1 MQQELKR
8 LMKVV
13 DLISKPFIKMYA
25 QPLKI
30 LFNKTNEFTVQVKIL
45 KYTNI
50 DSIELDEPQSK
61 INHHL
66 PHYCHCFLNIY
77 HVQIPC

>member
-13 DLISKPFIKMYA
+13 DLISKPLIKMYA

-30 LFNKTNEFTVQVKIL
+30 LFNKTNELTVKVKIL
-45 KYTNI
+45 KYI
-50 DSIELDEPQSK
+50 
-61 INHHL
+61 
-66 PHYCHCFLNIY
+66 NIY
-77 HVQIPC
+77 SI

>member
-13 DLISKPFIKMYA
+13 YLISKPFIKMYD

-30 LFNKTNEFTVQVKIL
+30 LSNKTNEFIVKVKML
-45 KYTNI
+45 KYI
-50 DSIELDEPQSK
+50 
-61 INHHL
+61 
-66 PHYCHCFLNIY
+66 NIY
-77 HVQIPC
+77 SI